1 MAFSNLT
8 LTRYSCRDYQNRLV
22 EDEKIAQIIEAGRLA
37 PSACN
42 NHPTRVIVCDTP
54 PLKRKPPRQRTI
66 LPRTEASLERRWSFW
81 YALKSR
87 LPGRANTT
95 P

>member
-8 LTRYSCRDYQNRLV
+8 LTRYSCRDYQNRPV

-42 NHPTRVIVCDTP
+42 NHPTRVSATPP
-54 PLKRKPPRQRTI
+54 PLKGKPPRRHTI

-87 LPGRANTT
+87 LPGRASTT

>member
-54 PLKRKPPRQRTI
+54 ALKEK
-66 LPRTEASLERRWSFW
+66 AAKAAHHFAKDGNVLERRWSFW